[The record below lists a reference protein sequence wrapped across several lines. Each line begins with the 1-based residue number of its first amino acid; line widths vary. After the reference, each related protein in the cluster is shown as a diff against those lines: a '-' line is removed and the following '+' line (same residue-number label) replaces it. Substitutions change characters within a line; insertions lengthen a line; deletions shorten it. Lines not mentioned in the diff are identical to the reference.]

1 MLARLAA
8 VATAMLMMGACAPC
22 HAAPLSGDCKPV
34 FDAMEKTLL
43 SNHTTTTTRG
53 NETMRGVTVG
63 GTAYLQI
70 NGAWRKSP
78 LTPQDNIAQSRANLK
93 DAKEYSCKALPDG
106 AVDGIPV
113 ANFATRTVG
122 SEGDVIDSRIAISR
136 STGLAVSVENHVGSK
151 VGYMTRYGYT
161 DVKAPL

>member
-1 MLARLAA
+1 MPRVVRALPLLVGLAVLDAGAA
-8 VATAMLMMGACAPC
+8 G
-22 HAAPLSGDCKPV
+22 LSADCKPV

-53 NETMRGVTVG
+53 SETMRGVTVG

-78 LTPQDNIAQSRANLK
+78 LTPQDNIGQSRANLK
-93 DAKEYSCKALPDG
+93 DAKEYSCKALPD
-106 AVDGIPV
+106 AVVDGVPV
-113 ANFATRTVG
+113 ANFATHTVG
-122 SEGDVIDSRIAISR
+122 SEGDVIDSRIALAK
-136 STGLAVSVENHVGSK
+136 STGLAVSVENHIGSK

>member
-1 MLARLAA
+1 MLTRLAA
-8 VATAMLMMGACAPC
+8 VATAVLMMGALAPC
-22 HAAPLSGDCKPV
+22 HAAELSGDCKPI

-53 NETMRGVTVG
+53 SETMRGVTVG

-70 NGAWRKSP
+70 KGAWRKSP
-78 LTPQDNIAQSRANLK
+78 LTPQDNIVQSRANLK
-93 DAKEYSCKALPDG
+93 DAKEYSCKALPD
-106 AVDGIPV
+106 AVVDGVPV
-113 ANFATRTVG
+113 ATFATHTVG
-122 SEGDVIDSRIAISR
+122 SEGDVIDSRIALAK
-136 STGLAVSVENHVGSK
+136 STGLAVSVENHIGSK